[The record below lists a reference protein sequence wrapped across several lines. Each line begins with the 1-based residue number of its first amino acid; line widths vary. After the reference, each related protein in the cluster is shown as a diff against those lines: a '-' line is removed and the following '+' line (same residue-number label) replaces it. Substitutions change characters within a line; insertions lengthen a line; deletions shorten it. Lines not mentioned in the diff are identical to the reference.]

1 MKFGAG
7 FFAITQRNGDFL
19 VLLGK
24 RSQNSTYPGEWCP
37 IGGGS
42 EGDETPLET
51 AKREFEEETLFGG
64 KNGANSKFLDLK
76 LLKIQQ
82 KGPKRPLYYLY
93 LCHIPYFLP
102 TPDHENEE
110 IEWIKYEEL
119 SSLNPKHFSLKE
131 ILSSEDDQDVI
142 ERFAKSCF
150 KTK

>member
-7 FFAITQRNGDFL
+7 FFPITQKNGDFL
-19 VLLGK
+19 VLMSK

-42 EGDETPLET
+42 EEKESPLET
-51 AKREFEEETLFGG
+51 AKREFEEETLF
-64 KNGANSKFLDLK
+64 KSKYLDIK

-82 KGPKRPLYYLY
+82 RGPKKPLYYLY

-110 IEWIKYEEL
+110 VMWIKYQDL
-119 SSLNPKHFSLKE
+119 SLLDPKHFSLEE
-131 ILSSEDDQDVI
+131 ILSSHDDQDVI
-142 ERFAKSCF
+142 ERFAKACF